1 MATRTAADKRPFWLM
16 IEDEILQ
23 LTAND
28 LSDGNVEQTIQR
40 TAKALDDTGINVSRN
55 AGNLLQL
62 RWAVDARIK
71 AGRPLLQDF
80 NAAVSALSL
89 EDVADIYAAAWKI
102 IREVGEAWPKLKESE
117 RKPDIISILE
127 KTKFDLAIARGNEL
141 GGEPGI
147 RFLLGED
154 IAPSDI
160 IEAMGVSQE
169 EFDRVNAA
177 VEAERAERARVIS
190 LLEEVANKTDEE
202 KVKHLLDNEV
212 ADDLILELA
221 GVEQSAV
228 DSAKKAMEA
237 ELAEKKRLAEEEAA
251 RKKAEAEGPP
261 IEDIPADEML
271 EYIESIRQI
280 LEFSDVEDE
289 IRTMCEQSSIP
300 KALVDIAVSDT
311 DRLNELESQAE
322 AG

>member
-1 MATRTAADKRPFWLM
+1 MATRHAADDRPFWLM

-23 LTAND
+23 LTDND
-28 LSDGNVEQTIQR
+28 LSDGSVEQTIQR

-55 AGNLLQL
+55 AGNMLQL
-62 RWAVDARIK
+62 RGAVDARIK
-71 AGRPLLQDF
+71 VGRPLLQDF

-89 EDVADIYAAAWKI
+89 EDVADVRAAVWKI
-102 IREVGEAWPKLKESE
+102 TREVGEAWPKLRESE
-117 RKPDIISILE
+117 HKPDIINILE
-127 KTKFDLAIARGNEL
+127 KTKFDLTIARGKEL

-169 EFDRVNAA
+169 EYDRVNAA

-190 LLEEVANKTDEE
+190 LLEEVSDKSDEE
-202 KVKHLLDNEV
+202 KVKHLLGNEV

-221 GVEQSAV
+221 GVDQSAV
-228 DSAKKAMEA
+228 EGAKKAMEA

-261 IEDIPADEML
+261 IEDIPADQML
-271 EYIESIRQI
+271 EYIESIREI
-280 LEFSDVEDE
+280 LEFSDAEDE

-300 KALVDIAVSDT
+300 KALVEIAVSDT
-311 DRLNELESQAE
+311 DRLDELESQAE

>member
-71 AGRPLLQDF
+71 VGRPLLQDF

-117 RKPDIISILE
+117 SKPDIISILE

>member
-1 MATRTAADKRPFWLM
+1 MTIQPAAEKRPFWLM

-23 LTAND
+23 LTAD
-28 LSDGNVEQTIQR
+28 DFSDGNVEQTIQR
-40 TAKALDDTGINVSRN
+40 TAKALDEIGVNVSRQ

-71 AGRPLLQDF
+71 VGRPLLQDF
-80 NAAVSALSL
+80 NSAVSALSL
-89 EDVADIYAAAWKI
+89 EDVADINAAAWKI
-102 IREVGEAWPKLKESE
+102 IREVGETWPRLKESE

-127 KTKFDLAIARGNEL
+127 KTKFDLTIAHAKEL

-147 RFLLGED
+147 RFLLEED
-154 IAPSDI
+154 IAPSEI
-160 IEAMGVSQE
+160 IEAMGISQE
-169 EFDRVNAA
+169 DFDRVKAT
-177 VEAERAERARVIS
+177 VQAEHAERARVIS
-190 LLEEVANKTDEE
+190 LLGEVAEKSDEE
-202 KVKHLLDNEV
+202 KVKHLLGNEV
-212 ADDLILELA
+212 ADDLILEVA
-221 GVEQSAV
+221 GVAQSAV

-271 EYIESIRQI
+271 EYIESIREI
-280 LEFSDVEDE
+280 LEFSDVEQE
-289 IRTMCEQSSIP
+289 IRAMCEQSSIP

-311 DRLNELESQAE
+311 GRLDEIESQAE